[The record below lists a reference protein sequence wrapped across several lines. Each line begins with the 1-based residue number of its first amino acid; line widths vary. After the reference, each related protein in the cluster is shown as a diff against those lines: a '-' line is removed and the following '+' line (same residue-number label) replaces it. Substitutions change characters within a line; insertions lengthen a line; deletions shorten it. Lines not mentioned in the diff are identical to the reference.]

1 MFKMK
6 NWIFFLLVVFFLPV
20 YGQENK
26 FSDVDSAVEKQTFT
40 FSRKDTVELKLDKYR
55 LKSATERQACVFFV
69 FGGGF
74 TNGKRDSRHYN
85 NYFNYLSNNGYTIIS
100 IDYRLGLAGGK
111 KNVGTT
117 NYKPLLNAIQLAVN
131 DLFEATAFA
140 IQHADEWNIDTNSFV
155 ISGSSAGAI
164 TAMQAEYENRNKST
178 LSKSLPSDF
187 QYAGVISFS
196 GAIFNTEGSLKW
208 KAEPCPF
215 LLFHGDNDK
224 IVPYKG
230 IRFFKLNFAGSKKIA
245 ADFNK
250 KGFPYWFL
258 SFKGA
263 AHEIAEDKM
272 DDGQEAI
279 LEFLQYFV
287 TQKERKQ
294 VDSYVNEMDKYKS
307 KKVKS
312 YKDLY

>member
-1 MFKMK
+1 MR
-6 NWIFFLLVVFFLPV
+6 NWIFLLFVLFILPV
-20 YGQENK
+20 YGQGDK
-26 FSDVDSAVEKQTFT
+26 YPTIDSAVEKQTFT
-40 FSRKDTVELKLDKYR
+40 FARKDSVELQLDKYR
-55 LKSATERQACVFFV
+55 LKTAKEQQPCVFFV

-74 TNGKRDSRHYN
+74 TNGKRDNPRYN
-85 NYFNYLSNNGYTIIS
+85 NYFNYLANHGYTVIS

-111 KNVGTT
+111 KNIGPT

-140 IQHADEWNIDTNSFV
+140 LQHADEWNIDANRFV
-155 ISGSSAGAI
+155 VSGSSAGAI
-164 TAMQAEYENRNKST
+164 TAMQAEYENRNKSA
-178 LSKSLPSDF
+178 LSEPLPSDF
-187 QYAGVISFS
+187 QYAGVISFA
-196 GAIFNTEGSLKW
+196 GAIFSANGSLKW

-230 IRFFKLNFAGSKKIA
+230 IRFFKLNFAGSKKIVG
-245 ADFNK
+245 DFNK
-250 KGFPYWFL
+250 KQFPYWFL

-279 LEFLQYFV
+279 LEFLQYYI

-294 VDSYVNEMDKYKS
+294 LDSYVNEMSKS
-307 KKVKS
+307 KSNKVKS